1 MKPDVSVPTGADS
14 VVRTPAPSSSR
25 PWTTVFV
32 LQFLYMVSM
41 LDRNLIAL
49 LVQPMK
55 RSLGI
60 TDFQVSLLQ
69 GTAFGLFYVLCG
81 FGAGWLLDLFPRRRI
96 VFWGVTLWSL
106 CAAGCGLAATYWQ
119 LLLGRFGV
127 GSGEAVL
134 SPASYAMISDQ
145 FPRRRLGFAMGVWA
159 TGSTFGGAL
168 SLVLGGF
175 VVTWLTARGDVAVPL
190 LGTFQPW
197 QQAFLVF
204 GLPGLLAAPLVYLI
218 SPRVDRPA
226 QPRGRSAGEDGPEL
240 LPFIAGRRR
249 YLFFHFTGY
258 GLVTLVA
265 YGQSAWLPTYLLREF
280 NANLAAVGSGIA
292 LAGATGGV
300 LGFLLSG
307 RVTDRMMGRGRLD
320 AHFHYSLYAALGLT
334 ASGVAAIFAPG
345 PELCILATL
354 GAYVSMSISGIAAA
368 NLQLA
373 TPAPLRARVSSLYII
388 AVNVTG
394 LCLGPSVV
402 AGFTDFL
409 FGDPAKVGWSI
420 LLTYV
425 ITGPLAAL
433 AFHLGRPACT
443 EALRDAAD
451 DLPRRPTR
459 IISAEQS

>member
-1 MKPDVSVPTGADS
+1 
-14 VVRTPAPSSSR
+14 
-25 PWTTVFV
+25 
-32 LQFLYMVSM
+32 YMVSM

-159 TGSTFGGAL
+159 TGSTLGGAM

-197 QQAFLVF
+197 QQA
-204 GLPGLLAAPLVYLI
+204 
-218 SPRVDRPA
+218 
-226 QPRGRSAGEDGPEL
+226 
-240 LPFIAGRRR
+240 
-249 YLFFHFTGY
+249 
-258 GLVTLVA
+258 
-265 YGQSAWLPTYLLREF
+265 
-280 NANLAAVGSGIA
+280 
-292 LAGATGGV
+292 
-300 LGFLLSG
+300 
-307 RVTDRMMGRGRLD
+307 
-320 AHFHYSLYAALGLT
+320 
-334 ASGVAAIFAPG
+334 
-345 PELCILATL
+345 
-354 GAYVSMSISGIAAA
+354 
-368 NLQLA
+368 
-373 TPAPLRARVSSLYII
+373 
-388 AVNVTG
+388 
-394 LCLGPSVV
+394 
-402 AGFTDFL
+402 
-409 FGDPAKVGWSI
+409 
-420 LLTYV
+420 
-425 ITGPLAAL
+425 
-433 AFHLGRPACT
+433 
-443 EALRDAAD
+443 
-451 DLPRRPTR
+451 
-459 IISAEQS
+459 